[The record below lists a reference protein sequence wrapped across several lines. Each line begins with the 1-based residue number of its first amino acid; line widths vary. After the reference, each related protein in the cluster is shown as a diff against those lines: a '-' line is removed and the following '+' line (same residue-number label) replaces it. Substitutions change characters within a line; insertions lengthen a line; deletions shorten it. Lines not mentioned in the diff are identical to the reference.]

1 MKTERILRIFS
12 RYIMFTLIM
21 VSTSFLWA
29 SSVFADYVLPY
40 PSFMPGNKVY
50 KISRLVDTLKQYWN
64 FGNIAQIKYHMAL
77 SDKYLVEAKTLFEY
91 NQYLLAVDALHRSNI
106 QFSLIPAHI
115 AAAKQEGKDTSIFEV
130 MVGNEA
136 EKHIEVLHS
145 LLDSMPRNFTWVPEK
160 SASVDL
166 DIRTELENSLE
177 IRQSISKTE

>member
-1 MKTERILRIFS
+1 MKTKRNLHMLPRVIVFFVIL
-12 RYIMFTLIM
+12 T
-21 VSTSFLWA
+21 STFFLWVN
-29 SSVFADYVLPY
+29 SVSAVYVLPY
-40 PSFMPGNKVY
+40 PSYMPGNKVY
-50 KISRLVDTLKQYWN
+50 KISRLVDTIKQYWC

>member
-115 AAAKQEGKDTSIFEV
+115 AAAKQEGKDITVFET
-130 MVGNEA
+130 MVRDEA
-136 EKHIEVLHS
+136 AKHKQVLNN
-145 LLDSMPRNFTWVPEK
+145 LILTTPETFIWKPEK
-160 SASVDL
+160 DQETTLS
-166 DIRTELENSLE
+166 IRAE
-177 IRQSISKTE
+177 IQKAITVVSK